1 MLVRLN
7 FSIFTAF
14 KIGFSVQKKFF
25 NLFVM
30 FRSGYRGYCELNG
43 LCLTHVKVNVP
54 YFSLHI

>member
-14 KIGFSVQKKFF
+14 KIGFSVQKNF
-25 NLFVM
+25 LTFVM

-43 LCLTHVKVNVP
+43 LCLTHMKVNVP